1 MPIALTEDE
10 MTSLLNHLRLVS
22 RVSCY
27 RDDLQ
32 DVQADDGNWMFGDD
46 EGAEEDREREEEEVQ
61 DLYDMAD
68 AALQNSGYIP
78 ADAFSGTQMFN
89 NLCTQTDIWTMG
101 HGAPLP
107 RAKLRELVEKYLSEN
122 P

>member
-10 MTSLLNHLRLVS
+10 MSALLNHLRLES
-22 RVSCY
+22 RVSFY
-27 RDDLQ
+27 RDELQ
-32 DVQADDGNWMFGDD
+32 DVQDDADMFGDD
-46 EGAEEDREREEEEVQ
+46 AHSEEDRERAEEEAQ

-68 AALQNSGYIP
+68 TALQNSDYRP

-107 RAKLRELVEKYLSEN
+107 RAKLRDLVEKYLSEN